1 MLINMTNKLTY
12 SRGGSTKEAKV
23 IEFTLPKDMTCNQF
37 KIMCVR
43 MAHAIGYHEKSVR
56 ETFGHIQ
63 DENLEKDKKQL
74 KLLFD

>member
-23 IEFTLPKDMTCNQF
+23 IDFTLPKDMTCSEF
-37 KIMCVR
+37 KVMCVR
-43 MAHAIGYHEKSVR
+43 MAHAIGYHENSVR
-56 ETFGHIQ
+56 DTFGYIE
-63 DENLEKDKKQL
+63 DTNLEKDKKQL

>member
-23 IEFTLPKDMTCNQF
+23 IEFTLPKDMTCHEF
-37 KIMCVR
+37 KVMCVR

-56 ETFGHIQ
+56 ETFGYIK
-63 DENLEKDKKQL
+63 ETMKKKYKACFREIL
-74 KLLFD
+74 V